1 MAARSP
7 SRRSAFAFATAG
19 VSLGLAGCGGPRIAI
34 EAHETF
40 DSTATFARTYAALD
54 AQTCEAARRALL
66 SQGYVINTAGAEQV
80 RGRKSFQPRPDAHVE
95 VEFNVV
101 CATEGSAGKRTI
113 AFVNAVQ
120 ENYALK
126 KSSNSASL
134 GVTPFGSV
142 SLPFLGSDDS
152 LVKVASV
159 TINSQAFYGRFFQL
173 VERYLEGD
181 RGQPIPLAVE
191 PLVAPPVPLP
201 LPLRNAMPKPAPN
214 ALPKPTQPD
223 RPVNAEPAGSASSP
237 ASAPA

>member
-1 MAARSP
+1 MAARS
-7 SRRSAFAFATAG
+7 SSLRYVLAALG
-19 VSLGLAGCGGPRIAI
+19 VAVFGLAGCGGPRIAI
-34 EAHETF
+34 EAHEAF

-66 SQGYVINTAGAEQV
+66 SQGYVIHTAGAEQV

-159 TINSQAFYGRFFQL
+159 TINSKAFYGRFFQL

-181 RGQPIPLAVE
+181 RGQPIPLAVDS
-191 PLVAPPVPLP
+191 LDAPPLPVPKP
-201 LPLRNAMPKPAPN
+201 SVTPPANAMPMQKPAL
-214 ALPKPTQPD
+214 AD
-223 RPVNAEPAGSASSP
+223 RPATAASAASAASP

>member
-1 MAARSP
+1 MPPSCLSLRTLLTAA
-7 SRRSAFAFATAG
+7 AAM
-19 VSLGLAGCGGPRIAI
+19 LGLAGCGGPGIAI
-34 EAHETF
+34 EAHESF
-40 DSTATFARTYAALD
+40 DSSATFARTYAALD

-66 SQGYVINTAGAEQV
+66 SQGYVIDTAGAEQV

-95 VEFNVV
+95 VEFNIV

-159 TINSQAFYGRFFQL
+159 TITSKAFYGRFFQL

-181 RGQPIPLAVE
+181 RGQPMPLAAHS
-191 PLVAPPVPLP
+191 LDAPPLP
-201 LPLRNAMPKPAPN
+201 LPLPLPN
-214 ALPKPTQPD
+214 APPPSLPTKIPKQAPAD
-223 RPVNAEPAGSASSP
+223 RPAKAASAASAASPASSP
-237 ASAPA
+237 A